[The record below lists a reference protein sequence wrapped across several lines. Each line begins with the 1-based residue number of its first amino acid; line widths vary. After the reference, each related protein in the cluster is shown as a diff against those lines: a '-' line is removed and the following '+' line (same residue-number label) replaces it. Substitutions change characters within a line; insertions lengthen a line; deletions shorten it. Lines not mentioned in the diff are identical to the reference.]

1 MDVLDILHDSGMGT
15 GTNSIISQGN
25 LDSVLSSRPED
36 RRALIEEAAG
46 ILKHK
51 ERKAKSERK
60 LAQMDAH
67 LARVNDITA
76 EVERQLK
83 PLERKAKKA
92 RLHKDLSSE
101 LANLKLALA
110 VDDLRVLQQKWD
122 AVLASEKEL
131 EASQQT
137 FKKELEAS
145 EHALDALQRQLHERT
160 NQENS
165 LNERYRRSQ
174 ASFERLNSTAMLLR
188 EKRSG
193 YLQEIERLTRFL
205 EASRVRRAAAEQEL
219 AEDKEAAEKA

>member
-1 MDVLDILHDSGMGT
+1 
-15 GTNSIISQGN
+15 
-25 LDSVLSSRPED
+25 
-36 RRALIEEAAG
+36 
-46 ILKHK
+46 
-51 ERKAKSERK
+51 
-60 LAQMDAH
+60 MDAH

-145 EHALDALQRQLHERT
+145 EHALDALQRQLHERS

-205 EASRVRRAAAEQEL
+205 EGGSRASWCC
-219 AEDKEAAEKA
+219 

>member
-1 MDVLDILHDSGMGT
+1 
-15 GTNSIISQGN
+15 
-25 LDSVLSSRPED
+25 
-36 RRALIEEAAG
+36 
-46 ILKHK
+46 
-51 ERKAKSERK
+51 
-60 LAQMDAH
+60 MDAH

-145 EHALDALQRQLHERT
+145 EHALDALQRQLMSAPIRRT
-160 NQENS
+160 
-165 LNERYRRSQ
+165 
-174 ASFERLNSTAMLLR
+174 A
-188 EKRSG
+188 
-193 YLQEIERLTRFL
+193 
-205 EASRVRRAAAEQEL
+205 
-219 AEDKEAAEKA
+219 